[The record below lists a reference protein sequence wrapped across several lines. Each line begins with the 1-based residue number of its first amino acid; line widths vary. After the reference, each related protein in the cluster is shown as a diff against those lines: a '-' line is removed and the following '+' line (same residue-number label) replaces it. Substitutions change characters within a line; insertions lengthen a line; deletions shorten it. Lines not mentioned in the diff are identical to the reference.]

1 MAKGNVVNKGGR
13 PTKEVAERKKAE
25 QAFRAGLLAQ
35 LKAKKADTPYFNE
48 LVGEIMYQREQLRK
62 LKEIVAND
70 GVITIGVGRSGRVQ
84 ANVNAAL
91 REIRETEK
99 AILMILKEL
108 GITTNNIISEDDV
121 DDEL

>member
-1 MAKGNVVNKGGR
+1 
-13 PTKEVAERKKAE
+13 
-25 QAFRAGLLAQ
+25 
-35 LKAKKADTPYFNE
+35 
-48 LVGEIMYQREQLRK
+48 MYQREQLRK

-70 GVITIGVGRSGRVQ
+70 GVITVGVGRSGRVQ

-121 DDEL
+121 EDEL